1 MKFVA
6 SFLSVSLLLLIGRL
20 SGFVREWLIARF
32 GGAGDSTDI
41 AIVLISLPDLM
52 VTLLIGG
59 GFAAAIVPT
68 FQKLPRPEASRMFL
82 QIMTL
87 CGAVFC
93 LVALIVAVMPGVIIH
108 LLSPGLPDAAVRAAI
123 PLFLVATLAIPLTAL
138 SGVNQA
144 KLVSREKFWLSQAGT
159 FIFNS
164 AIIAAILIAGQYAFL
179 PAIATGI
186 VAGALIRVLLQ
197 LIGIRRIWT
206 PAAAGRVPVDPALF
220 RSLALTTLFAAS
232 VALMP
237 VIGRA
242 FASSS
247 ATGGLSLFS
256 YAFRISE
263 LPIALVFAALATV
276 FLPRISTAYR
286 QGTRDAAAQ
295 EIALVL
301 RFSLLLGAAM
311 TIPVIFFAR
320 DFIALIFST
329 TPLTGPQMETLQQT
343 LIVSFLF
350 MPFRGIIVL
359 SLPILSATDNTRR
372 LLPIAAT
379 GLGTIFLASWIATGA
394 LGVVGAMLG
403 YGLAHLAAAALV
415 LGVLHRKIGRAIL
428 PNVFSG
434 LGRCYLLP
442 MLAAAALCWMG
453 ARWTDG
459 GLAALAVSAVAFG
472 AFSALLI
479 AGDGDARILFR
490 RIAGRLGVLR

>member
-1 MKFVA
+1 M
-6 SFLSVSLLLLIGRL
+6 LLLIGRL
-20 SGFVREWLIARF
+20 SGFVREWLIARL

-59 GFAAAIVPT
+59 GFAAVIVPT

-93 LVALIVAVMPGVIIH
+93 LVALAVAVMPGVVIH

-164 AIIAAILIAGQYAFL
+164 AIIAAILIAGQYDFL
-179 PAIATGI
+179 SAIVAGI
-186 VAGALIRVLLQ
+186 VAGALIRVVLQ
-197 LIGIRRIWT
+197 LIGVWRIWT

-220 RSLALTTLFAAS
+220 RSLAVTTLFAAS

-286 QGTRDAAAQ
+286 QGARD
-295 EIALVL
+295 ETSREVALVL
-301 RFSLLLGAAM
+301 RFSLLLGTAM

-320 DFIALIFST
+320 DFILLIFST
-329 TPLTGPQMETLQQT
+329 TPLTGPQLETLEQT

-350 MPFRGIIVL
+350 MPYRGIIIL
-359 SLPILSATDNTRR
+359 ALPILSATDNSRQ
-372 LLPIAAT
+372 LLPIALA
-379 GLGTIFLASWIATGA
+379 GLLMIFISSWIATGA
-394 LGVVGAMLG
+394 NGVAGAMLG
-403 YGLAHLAAAALV
+403 YGLAHLVAAALV
-415 LGVLHRKIGRAIL
+415 LVVLHRKVGATIL
-428 PNVFSG
+428 PAVLAG

-442 MLAAAALCWMG
+442 MLAAAALCWAG

-459 GLAALAVSAVAFG
+459 GVAALAVSALAFG
-472 AFSALLI
+472 VFSGVLV

-490 RIAGRLGVLR
+490 RIAGKLGVLR

>member
-6 SFLSVSLLLLIGRL
+6 SFLSVSLLLLLGRL

-68 FQKLPRPEASRMFL
+68 FQKLPRTEASAMFL
-82 QIMTL
+82 QIMAL
-87 CGAVFC
+87 CSAIFC
-93 LVALIVAVMPGVIIH
+93 LVALAVAVMPGFVIH

-123 PLFLVATLAIPLTAL
+123 PLFLVATLAIPLTAI

-144 KLVSREKFWLSQAGT
+144 KLVSCEKFWLSQTGT

-164 AIIAAILIAGQYAFL
+164 SIITAILIAGRYAFL
-179 PAIATGI
+179 PAITTGI

-197 LIGIRRIWT
+197 LIGIWRIWT
-206 PAAAGRVPVDPALF
+206 PAAAGRARLDPAF
-220 RSLALTTLFAAS
+220 YRSLAITTLFAAS

-286 QGTRDAAAQ
+286 QGTRDAASH

-329 TPLTGPQMETLQQT
+329 TPLTGPQLETLQQT

-359 SLPILSATDNTRR
+359 SLPILSATDNARQ
-372 LLPIAAT
+372 LLPIALV
-379 GLGTIFLASWIATGA
+379 GLTTIFLASWIATGA
-394 LGVVGAMLG
+394 LGVGGAMLG
-403 YGLAHLAAAALV
+403 YGLAHLVAAALV
-415 LGVLHRKIGRAIL
+415 LVVLHRKIGATIL
-428 PNVFSG
+428 ANVFSG
-434 LGRCYLLP
+434 LLRCYLLP
-442 MLAAAALCWMG
+442 LLAAAALCWMG

-459 GLAALAVSAVAFG
+459 GLVALAISVM
-472 AFSALLI
+472 AFSVFFGLLI
-479 AGDGDARILFR
+479 AGDEDARTLFR
-490 RIAGRLGVLR
+490 RIAAKLGVLR